1 MRATAIRPESS
12 ARRIRPF
19 MMLLPDSPTFHALLD
34 WLAHGLLGLAW
45 WQVLLVGLVLT
56 HLTIVSVT
64 LYLHRHSAHRALE
77 LHPLAQHVFR
87 FWLWLTTGMRTK
99 AWTAIHRK
107 HHAKCERAEDP
118 HSPQILGLRKVLW
131 QGAELYR
138 AEAGND
144 ETLSRYGHGTPD
156 DWLERHLYS
165 RFTLLGVSLMLII
178 DMLLFGALGLAL
190 WAVQMAW
197 IPFWAAGVVNGVGHY
212 WGYRNFEAQD
222 ASTNLVPWG
231 IVIGGEELHNN
242 HHTYPTSAKF
252 SVKPHEFDI
261 GWAYIRILGWLGLAA
276 PKKTP
281 PRLSYGELRPAADD
295 QTLEALIAH
304 RYEVMAS
311 YARQMRAVLRQQTAS
326 VGKASAMLRS
336 ARRWL
341 HRDAER
347 VPAAAMPQLAEA
359 RAAYPVLDKMVT
371 MREELRQL
379 WLTTGRTREQLVA
392 DLQAWCRRAED
403 SGIAALREFSL
414 RLRAVRVVA

>member
-1 MRATAIRPESS
+1 MTT
-12 ARRIRPF
+12 PF
-19 MMLLPDSPTFHALLD
+19 LDSPALAALTD
-34 WLAHGLLGLAW
+34 WLAGGLLQLAW

-56 HLTIVSVT
+56 HITIVSVT

-77 LHPLAQHVFR
+77 LHPAVQHFFR
-87 FWLWLTTGMRTK
+87 FWLWMTTGMTTK

-107 HHAKCERAEDP
+107 HHAKCEQAEDP
-118 HSPQILGLRKVLW
+118 HSPQVRGLRTVMW

-138 AEAGND
+138 AEAKNPD
-144 ETLSRYGHGTPD
+144 TLARYGHGTPD
-156 DWLERHLYS
+156 DWLERHLYDRHS
-165 RFTLLGVSLMLII
+165 VLGVSLMLIL
-178 DMLLFGALGLAL
+178 DVLLFGALGLAV

-197 IPFWAAGVVNGVGHY
+197 IPFWAAGVINGVGHY

-222 ASTNLVPWG
+222 ASTNVSPWG
-231 IVIGGEELHNN
+231 LIIGGEELHNN

-252 SVKPHEFDI
+252 SVKPYEFDI
-261 GWAYIRILGWLGLAA
+261 GWTYIRALSALGLARA
-276 PKKTP
+276 KKTP
-281 PRLSYGELRPAADD
+281 PRLAYGEVRPVADH

-304 RYEVMAS
+304 RYEVMAG
-311 YARQMRAVLRQQTAS
+311 YARQMRAVFQQQTAHAD
-326 VGKASAMLRS
+326 GGQPLRA

-341 HRDAER
+341 HRDADK
-347 VPAAAMPQLAEA
+347 VPAAAVPQLAEA

-379 WLTTGRTREQLVA
+379 WLNTGRTREQLVA

-414 RLRAVRVVA
+414 SLRAVKI